1 MNDKVLNEQVTASRY
16 ELGAD
21 FFDEYIQ
28 VFTDDAEQ
36 TSSELAQLLESG
48 DFSNLAKRAHDL
60 KGLCF
65 NLGLER
71 FAAHLKSM
79 ENMAKQSDR
88 AGLADAVAALDGL
101 RTQAVEAL
109 VNYRDAQ
116 HD

>member
-1 MNDKVLNEQVTASRY
+1 MNELVLNEQVTSSRY

-21 FFDEYIQ
+21 FFDEYID
-28 VFTDDAEQ
+28 VFTSEAEQ
-36 TSSELAQLLESG
+36 TSSELAELLDSG
-48 DFSNLAKRAHDL
+48 DFPNLAKRAHDL

-88 AGLADAVAALDGL
+88 AGLSDAVAALEGL
-101 RTQAVEAL
+101 RKQAVEAL
-109 VNYRDAQ
+109 TNYRDAQ
-116 HD
+116 AD